1 MSTFIQC
8 NDVVERKKKRDRR
21 EKSAKKC
28 ESRAIGRER
37 HYIIVVTISLSERL
51 YKGRRRNHHD
61 VQDKG
66 RRQHKRET
74 GANSGRELEEVIC
87 MST

>member
-8 NDVVERKKKRDRR
+8 NDVVERKKERDRHEER
-21 EKSAKKC
+21 SAKKC

-37 HYIIVVTISLSERL
+37 NYIIVVTISLSEKL
-51 YKGRRRNHHD
+51 YKCRRRNHYD
-61 VQDKG
+61 VQEKG

-74 GANSGRELEEVIC
+74 GANSGRELEVIC